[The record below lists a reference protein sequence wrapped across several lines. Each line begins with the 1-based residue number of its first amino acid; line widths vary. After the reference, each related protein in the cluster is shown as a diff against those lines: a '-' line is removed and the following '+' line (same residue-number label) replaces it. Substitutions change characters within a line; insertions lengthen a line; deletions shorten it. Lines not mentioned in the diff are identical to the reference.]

1 MTPVRWLAFATL
13 VLALVAA
20 GAGLLATR
28 GAQDRITA
36 DLAAAEAALRQ
47 GEASRAAAI
56 ARGVL
61 EREPA
66 RGRAFGILARAQ
78 DEGADPAAVRV
89 RYETA
94 ARRAPRDPGVRGWL
108 ATRALEAG
116 DYPAAVDHLDALLT
130 VAPAQRKA
138 LLGLIIQLAQ
148 DPDFAEALAANLVQR
163 PRWRASILRAAAA
176 SKLPDAADN
185 VHGALRKQGGLKEA
199 EIARWINGMLRDG
212 RWGSAY
218 ARWVSG
224 LEGEPSRLPVPWTGD
239 FGRAP
244 ASTGFDWHV
253 RRTPGVLF
261 DRIDLA
267 GGDHAA
273 RLRFLG
279 RPVARPG
286 LEVPLLLGPGDH
298 VLGLRARTA
307 ALRSDQGLEWT
318 LTCSDGRTRIAQGAR
333 IRESRAWVQLE
344 LPFTVPEGDACE
356 GQWLRLVN
364 PAPRGVAQ
372 TLRGEIHL
380 TDVAIHPKRALAR

>member
-1 MTPVRWLAFATL
+1 MTPVRWLAFAAL
-13 VLALVAA
+13 ILALIATGV
-20 GAGLLATR
+20 GLLATR

-36 DLAAAEAALRQ
+36 HLAAAEAALRE
-47 GEASRAAAI
+47 GDASRAAAI
-56 ARGVL
+56 ARSVL

-78 DEGADPAAVRV
+78 DDGADPEAVRI
-89 RYETA
+89 RYQVA

-108 ATRALEAG
+108 ATHALESG
-116 DYPAAVDHLDALLT
+116 DYPAAVDHLDALIT

-138 LLGLIIQLAQ
+138 LLDLISQLAQ
-148 DPDFAEALAANLVQR
+148 DSDFADALANHLVQR
-163 PRWRASILRAAAA
+163 PLWRTPILRAAAA
-176 SKLPDAADN
+176 SALPDAADN
-185 VHGALRKQGGLKEA
+185 LHGALREQGGLQDE

-224 LEGEPSRLPVPWTGD
+224 LEGEPGRLPVPWNGD
-239 FGRAP
+239 FGRPPSSA
-244 ASTGFDWHV
+244 GFDWHL

-267 GGDHAA
+267 GGGHAA

-286 LEVPLLLGPGDH
+286 LEVPLLLGPGEH
-298 VLGLRARTA
+298 VLGLRARTN

-333 IRESRAWVQLE
+333 IRQSREWTPLE
-344 LPFTVPEGDACE
+344 LRFTVPEGEACE
-356 GQWLRLVN
+356 GQWLRLAN

-372 TLRGEIHL
+372 TLRGELHL
-380 TDVAIHPKRALAR
+380 ADIVIRSDRALAR